1 MAINEPHGAFS
12 TGKRAALRNTLIV
25 AALLFAAGVVA
36 MVTPMGV
43 RADSSATHLSCVDKN
58 HNGLVD
64 IPELFDVIEA
74 YFDTTYDSRL
84 SCVDSNDN
92 GLVDISELFDVI
104 EAYFDRTPI
113 EPPPDT
119 WRGLTIAPEDRC
131 SDYDSDDYRYS
142 QSLEAQIVES
152 LGGVYGPYTGTWFDS
167 PRETDIEHMVAR
179 SEAHDSGLCAAD
191 ANTRRSFAGDL
202 LNLTL
207 ASPAVN
213 RHQKSD
219 KDAAEWLPELNQCWY
234 VDRVVQVRQKY
245 GLTIDQAEADV
256 IDDVM
261 DGCTSVEIIILPR
274 PTPESSVGPG
284 TLRVGEDIAPGIYAG
299 RAGTD
304 ILDSCYWA
312 RLEGI
317 SGELDDIIAND
328 NAIGQFYVEVL
339 ETDAYLE
346 IDCEVTPLAN
356 WPVPN
361 PRLVSLDPGMYI
373 VGRDIDAGTY
383 RGEAGED
390 ILDSCYWARLSGVTG
405 TIDDI
410 LANNNVNGPFY
421 VEVETSD
428 FALATDCELQLSR

>member
-167 PRETDIEHMVAR
+167 TRETD
-179 SEAHDSGLCAAD
+179 
-191 ANTRRSFAGDL
+191 
-202 LNLTL
+202 
-207 ASPAVN
+207 N
-213 RHQKSD
+213 R
-219 KDAAEWLPELNQCWY
+219 A
-234 VDRVVQVRQKY
+234 Y
-245 GLTIDQAEADV
+245 GCPLR
-256 IDDVM
+256 
-261 DGCTSVEIIILPR
+261 GPR
-274 PTPESSVGPG
+274 
-284 TLRVGEDIAPGIYAG
+284 
-299 RAGTD
+299 
-304 ILDSCYWA
+304 
-312 RLEGI
+312 
-317 SGELDDIIAND
+317 
-328 NAIGQFYVEVL
+328 
-339 ETDAYLE
+339 
-346 IDCEVTPLAN
+346 
-356 WPVPN
+356 
-361 PRLVSLDPGMYI
+361 
-373 VGRDIDAGTY
+373 
-383 RGEAGED
+383 
-390 ILDSCYWARLSGVTG
+390 
-405 TIDDI
+405 
-410 LANNNVNGPFY
+410 
-421 VEVETSD
+421 
-428 FALATDCELQLSR
+428 